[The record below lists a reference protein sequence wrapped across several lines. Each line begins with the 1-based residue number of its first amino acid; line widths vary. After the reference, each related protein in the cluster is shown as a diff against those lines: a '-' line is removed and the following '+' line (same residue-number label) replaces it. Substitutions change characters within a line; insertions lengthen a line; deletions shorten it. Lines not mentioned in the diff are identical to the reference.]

1 MRRGRADGLA
11 FSRSSKGRHVS
22 RRTTCRSA
30 PDTGYRDETCTL
42 MVLRPFRVV
51 IVDSERVPVT
61 MRQEV
66 AEVTRDV
73 SRRLY
78 RVELRHFVVGTFVW
92 VA

>member
-11 FSRSSKGRHVS
+11 FSPSNGRDVS

-78 RVELRHFVVGTFVW
+78 RVELWHFVVGTFVW